1 MKTEQKNINF
11 YLVLIRT
18 KKKIDKYFKINK
30 IRNKQ
35 IIDIKKI
42 MEEEKVKL
50 NDKDSVAFFK
60 LLVWNKIKTAREKGK
75 DVYYIPNF
83 STSEL
88 DIKKLFK
95 LKDNLLEK
103 GDNFNLLLFYQ
114 EFIATIWLI
123 DTLDNIEI
131 FNNTQILEEY

>member
-11 YLVLIRT
+11 YLALVRT
-18 KKKIDKYFKINK
+18 RKKLDKYFKINK

-60 LLVWNKIKTAREKGK
+60 LLIWNKIKTAREKGK
-75 DVYYIPNF
+75 DIYYIPNF
-83 STSEL
+83 STAEL